1 MPFGDSPFNCPAKRY
16 KNVPMSF
23 GPSMIALLVGVL
35 YEATGTKWHILRD
48 FSWRDCPLD
57 TDREA
62 YSTAVLSRRDDSED
76 SASEEEIA

>member
-1 MPFGDSPFNCPAKRY
+1 
-16 KNVPMSF
+16 
-23 GPSMIALLVGVL
+23 MIALLVGVL